1 MVSRLKL
8 HEELCELLGS
18 RNVYFQP
25 PESVKMQYPCIRY
38 SISGMPKLNAN
49 NKVYL
54 KTSNTYTITVIDRDP
69 DNDISNRI
77 LTHFSMVRFDRAY
90 IADNL
95 NHYILNYFLWNLYS
109 SFSKT

>member
-1 MVSRLKL
+1 MGSRLEL

-25 PESVKMQYPCIRY
+25 PESLKMQYPCIRY

-54 KTSNTYTITVIDRDP
+54 KTCNTYTLTVIDRDP
-69 DNDISNRI
+69 DSNVSNRI
-77 LTHFSMVRFDRAY
+77 LNHFQMVRFDRAY
-90 IADNL
+90 VSNNL
-95 NHYILNYFLWNLYS
+95 NHYTLTLNY
-109 SFSKT
+109 